1 MERFDDFLTP
11 SESRNFKKYQ
21 IEQFA
26 CYMRLEI
33 TEYILDTGSTNSKYY
48 DLSQFFDKYKIK
60 DEQQKEGIKTI
71 IFDELCHLQWH
82 LATIFGDT
90 GLIIVASEEAIK
102 NSIWASSFDF
112 KII

>member
-21 IEQFA
+21 IEQFS

-71 IFDELCHLQWH
+71 IFDELKNLQWW

-90 GLIIVASEEAIK
+90 GLIIVSSEDDIK